1 MYCSACGSPVTPGLK
16 FCNRCGTSL
25 GKNLDEKKEGRVA
38 AGLIW
43 AVVMVALF
51 GLGVM
56 FSGAIALR
64 NGGGLTEGTVSL
76 FMLFSFAIVGTVEV
90 FLLRQLSRV
99 IGSGGKVQHLDPPES
114 SCGRGST
121 APATTSVIH
130 VIPSM
135 PYVYFLSHAHRL
147 KKLLS
152 GLLMYLSSGPS
163 NMSVR

>member
-38 AGLIW
+38 VGLIW

-99 IGSGGKVQHLDPPES
+99 IGSGGKVQHLDPPE
-114 SCGRGST
+114 
-121 APATTSVIH
+121 PLFQ
-130 VIPSM
+130 P
-135 PYVYFLSHAHRL
+135 
-147 KKLLS
+147 
-152 GLLMYLSSGPS
+152 SSGSPNELRGAPPRTLLEPVPS
-163 NMSVR
+163 VTENTTRTLQQSLRESSR